1 MREIILSSSVLVVAI
16 LAIRTLLKG
25 KIPARLQYALWL
37 LVVARLIMPGTIGNS
52 PISVQH
58 LMQFSTDMAD
68 GTETE
73 DMSAAD
79 QDSDGIDAVASN
91 VGAVT
96 ADTGAGVSAYLGENR
111 ENDIGIHTNTSIN
124 AEQNAQMFVLENA
137 GGNAEETING
147 NTDKDAYGFAAVGAE
162 GGLNNMTSDSADTA
176 GITAWDGWNMIFY
189 GVWILG
195 IVITGGYMLWYQLR
209 FTGYLSVNRKP
220 LQDKRKEYHGLKVYA
235 VEGLPSPCLCGRRIY
250 TDTETAE
257 DERKL
262 NHILAHEYCH
272 YRQLDPLW
280 AYVRCILVSVYWFH
294 PLVWAAAYA
303 SKRDS
308 EFACDEAALRLLGEK
323 ERYEYGRTLLSL
335 VSPITS
341 RMSDIGPMLT
351 MSSGEKGMR
360 ERIGRIAGKPKTYV
374 AAGGLVVA
382 LAAVFAVITFT
393 GADRESEQ
401 EPIQGR
407 NADIGS
413 DGATVQEEARI
424 LTEQAEKVRA
434 ETDRLADEREQLEQ
448 LIEAEKAKEDAILQA
463 EKELQRLVE
472 ELAEEE
478 RVMQVSQ
485 SVIGLLSPYDEMLL
499 PVMGEGREG
508 EIRELPEVIIRRPS
522 ALWEEYYSRGEDAI
536 IEGLYLLAS
545 WNGREGQSMPQSV
558 SDTVEDVISVYGLY
572 TKEYGLRGVKIVVGE
587 GTDKDVNNF
596 DIPWSFGGNSR
607 VHVLETD
614 PEDAAPDGLP
624 RTFAFIQLVPG
635 SEEAYTDYGSETYEL
650 YLCDRY
656 DTGHIEMN
664 KVSNEE
670 FILQIQDRISINYEE
685 KKLYVYDSGMLV
697 AVLDTS
703 DFSVSDAES
712 VKAVID
718 TDYIDFTFDSKL
730 GNIRLDV
737 PVELQIESE
746 NKNVR
751 VWFPTLPFITFP
763 IDCGYFGPNR
773 EFTLERARTNTF
785 HVASRRYIEL
795 QSGREP
801 GLPTEEQTDGGSQ

>member
-1 MREIILSSSVLVVAI
+1 MREIILSSSVLIIAI
-16 LAIRTLLKG
+16 LAIRALLKG
-25 KIPARLQYALWL
+25 KIPARMQYALWL
-37 LVVARLIMPGTIGNS
+37 LVVVRLVMPGTIGNS

-58 LMQFSTDMAD
+58 LRRFPTGTSD
-68 GTETE
+68 GTESE

-79 QDSDGIDAVASN
+79 QDSSS
-91 VGAVT
+91 VGA
-96 ADTGAGVSAYLGENR
+96 AMEDTDAGISAY
-111 ENDIGIHTNTSIN
+111 
-124 AEQNAQMFVLENA
+124 
-137 GGNAEETING
+137 ING
-147 NTDKDAYGFAAVGAE
+147 NVIDIDTNTDVNADRNTQVYTSGNSVVSMEENTKRNANPSVLGNDKEDAGPYDTMSG
-162 GGLNNMTSDSADTA
+162 SAGTA
-176 GITAWDGWNMIFY
+176 GITVWKTIVFGI
-189 GVWILG
+189 WILG
-195 IVITGGYMLWYQLR
+195 IMITGGYMLLYQIR
-209 FTGYLSVNRKP
+209 FARFLAVSRKP
-220 LQDKRKEYHGLKVYA
+220 LQDKNREYRGLKVYT

-250 TDTETAE
+250 TDSETVE
-257 DERKL
+257 DERRL
-262 NHILAHEYCH
+262 SHILAHEYCH
-272 YRQLDPLW
+272 YRQLDSLW
-280 AYVRCILVSVYWFH
+280 AYVRCMLVSLYWFH
-294 PLVWAAAYA
+294 PLVWAAAYT

-308 EFACDEAALRLLGEK
+308 EFACDEAALKLLGEK
-323 ERYEYGRTLLSL
+323 ERYEYGRTLLGL
-335 VSPITS
+335 ISPGTS
-341 RMSDIGPMLT
+341 KMSDIGPLLT
-351 MSSGEKGMR
+351 MGSGEKGMR

-374 AAGGLVVA
+374 AAGGLVIA

-393 GADRESEQ
+393 GEGRESLPELTQ
-401 EPIQGR
+401 ER
-407 NADIGS
+407 DADAAAN
-413 DGATVQEEARI
+413 GATAQDEARM
-424 LTEQAEKVRA
+424 LAEQAEKVAA
-434 ETDRLADEREQLEQ
+434 EADRLADEKEQLEQ
-448 LIEAEKAKEDAILQA
+448 LIEDEKARKDEILQA
-463 EKELQRLVE
+463 EEELRRRVE
-472 ELAEEE
+472 ELAEAE

-499 PVMGEGREG
+499 PVTGEGREG

-587 GTDKDVNNF
+587 GRDKDVNNF
-596 DIPWSFGGNSR
+596 DIPWSFVGNSR

-614 PEDAAPDGLP
+614 PEDAVPDGLP

-635 SEEAYTDYGSETYEL
+635 SEEAYTYYGPETYEL

-656 DTGHIEMN
+656 DTGHIEMS
-664 KVSNEE
+664 KVSNGE

-685 KKLYVYDSGMLV
+685 KKLYVYDSGVPV

-763 IDCGYFGPNR
+763 IDCGYFGPDR

-785 HVASRRYIEL
+785 HVASGRYIEL

-801 GLPTEEQTDGGSQ
+801 GLPTEE